1 MAKLAP
7 KREVLAEK
15 TKRHLYLNSTSRISV
30 GLRLC
35 QVSSAQQEGTW
46 QDKYKQGC
54 VGCTDSNYSVTVV
67 SLTIF
72 SWSQFLLR
80 DRITEAAV
88 FKGVVEREGVP
99 VRGVWEE
106 RIGLE
111 KKKNTLRDS
120 SAPLWPQLT
129 IPAQQ

>member
-1 MAKLAP
+1 M
-7 KREVLAEK
+7 
-15 TKRHLYLNSTSRISV
+15 
-30 GLRLC
+30 GLRPC

-46 QDKYKQGC
+46 QGKYTQGC

-80 DRITEAAV
+80 DRLTVAAV
-88 FKGVVEREGVP
+88 IKGVLKREGVP

-106 RIGLE
+106 GIGLE
-111 KKKNTLRDS
+111 KMKNALGDS
-120 SAPLWPQLT
+120 STPLWPQLP